1 MTQRGMKEEEM
12 IQVADMMYRVSQT
25 VKQFEYKQTKEERRA
40 QLKEF
45 REFIRNNEELK
56 SIKTEVNELCSKF
69 PIYS

>member
-1 MTQRGMKEEEM
+1 MTQRGMKEDQM

-25 VKQFEYKQTKEERRA
+25 VKQFEYKETKEERRA

-45 REFIRNNEELK
+45 REFIRNNDELK
-56 SIKTEVNELCSKF
+56 SIKKEVAELCSQF